1 MFQSDKS
8 KQSNQINQIKQI
20 DQKSEV
26 TQEKHMVNMFHGGDI
41 YSVGKDVIDFSSN
54 INPLGPIEGLEKYLF
69 ENFKHV
75 KVYPDI
81 RYRKLKSNVAQ
92 YLNVKPEEVI
102 VGNGAVEIINNIIL
116 MFNKIVTFIP
126 CFSEYVLRPKIYN
139 KELVTI
145 EMSKKFEIKLE
156 HLYKNLSGGE
166 LVILGNPNNPTGRK
180 IEKETLLEIVSL
192 TLKKGCFLL
201 LDETFHEFTDGYNSI
216 ELLKDFKNII
226 ILRAATKFFALPGV
240 RLGYAYA
247 SEEFVKKYSTYEL
260 PWSVNTFAE
269 LASDVIFNQ
278 QYIAKSKEYIKEQRS
293 YVLKKLK
300 EINYLVPY
308 ETDCNFILIKL
319 NKYNESYVYEKMLEK
334 NILVRKCSTFPGL
347 DDKYIRVAIRKKEEN
362 DLLLESLEEI
372 MKP

>member
-1 MFQSDKS
+1 
-8 KQSNQINQIKQI
+8 
-20 DQKSEV
+20 
-26 TQEKHMVNMFHGGDI
+26 MVSMFHGGDI

-69 ENFKHV
+69 ENFKDV

-81 RYRKLKSNVAQ
+81 QYRKLKSNVAN

-102 VGNGAVEIINNIIL
+102 VGNGAMEILNNLIL
-116 MFNKIVTFIP
+116 MFDKIVTFIP

-145 EMSKKFEIKLE
+145 EMSKEFEIKSKYLE
-156 HLYKNLSGGE
+156 CLCKNLSGGE
-166 LVILGNPNNPTGRK
+166 LIILGNPNNPTGRK
-180 IEKETLLEIVSL
+180 IEKETLLEIAAL
-192 TLKKGCFLL
+192 TLKKGSFLF
-201 LDETFHEFTDGYNSI
+201 LDETFHEFTEGYNSI

-226 ILRAATKFFALPGV
+226 ILRAATKFFALPGI

-247 SEEFVKKYSTYEL
+247 SEEFVNIYSTYEL

-269 LASDVIFNQ
+269 LASDIIFNQ
-278 QYIAKSKEYIKEQRS
+278 QYIEKSKEYIKEQRI
-293 YVLKKLK
+293 YVLKRLK
-300 EINYLVPY
+300 EINNLVPH

-334 NILVRKCSTFPGL
+334 DILIRKCSTFPGL
-347 DDKYIRVAIRKKEEN
+347 DNKYIRVAIRKKAEN

-372 MKP
+372 MNS